1 MATAYL
7 GLGSNKGGR
16 INFIQNAVI
25 EIEKIFST
33 SVVKASSVYET
44 EPWGFSDQ
52 DDYLN
57 CAVEINTKLIAEVLL
72 KELKNIEIKLGR
84 QDNKK
89 WSEREIDIDLL
100 FFEYQIIR
108 SVNMNVP
115 HPQLEHR
122 KFVLI
127 PLNEIAPDLNH
138 PVLNKNISELLK
150 ECRDELYVR
159 KYEMNEKEIYVS
171 GRQ

>member
-1 MATAYL
+1 
-7 GLGSNKGGR
+7 
-16 INFIQNAVI
+16 
-25 EIEKIFST
+25 
-33 SVVKASSVYET
+33 
-44 EPWGFSDQ
+44 
-52 DDYLN
+52 
-57 CAVEINTKLIAEVLL
+57 
-72 KELKNIEIKLGR
+72 
-84 QDNKK
+84 
-89 WSEREIDIDLL
+89 
-100 FFEYQIIR
+100 
-108 SVNMNVP
+108 MNVP